1 MGERMSALHDP
12 DSPASRVVFVGAG
25 PGDPLLLTLGALQ
38 ALRTAD
44 LVLVDDPGLVA
55 MLDEPIVSLPEGVAV
70 RRLAGSGPTE
80 RAAECL
86 NALAEARQV
95 VRLFWGDPFLDGRG
109 AVEAGSC
116 AASGVDIHVVP
127 GISPQTAVPEFAGI
141 DLSRSCV
148 QLVPDAGRGGQGPG
162 PGNQVISSTVAA
174 LDDVVACALRSG
186 RTPDEAV
193 IATANGTTTHQETAR
208 TTLGRLSPDL
218 FDADDDAPVTVV
230 LGDAA
235 SAQLTEWFE
244 NKPLFGW
251 RVLVPRTKSQSASL
265 IGRLRMH
272 GAFPEEVPTIA
283 VEPPRQPQLLDRA
296 IRGLVEGNYEWVVF
310 TSVNAVRAVRD
321 KLEEYGLDAR
331 VFSGVRVAVVGDST
345 AQSLRDWGIV
355 PDLMPVGE
363 HSASGLAAEFPAYD
377 DLLDPINRVFCPR
390 ADIAV
395 DTLVTGLTELGW
407 EVEDVT
413 AYRTVRAAPPPVE
426 TREAIKTGEFDAVIF
441 TSSSTVRNLVGI
453 AGKPH
458 ACSII
463 AAIGPATAATCEEHG
478 LRVDVLASTP
488 SAITLADELA
498 EFAARRRAE
507 FLARGAEVKK
517 PSQRRRRRRKSS

>member
-1 MGERMSALHDP
+1 MSALRDP
-12 DSPASRVVFVGAG
+12 DSAPSRVAFVGAG

-44 LVLVDDPGLVA
+44 LVLVDDARLLA
-55 MLDEPIVSLPEGVAV
+55 MLTEPIVALPENVVV
-70 RRLAGSGPTE
+70 RELTGTAAPE

-86 NALAEARQV
+86 EALTEARQV

-109 AVEAGSC
+109 AMEAAGCS
-116 AASGVDIHVVP
+116 ASGVDIHVIP
-127 GISPQTAVPEFAGI
+127 GISPQTAVPEFAGV
-141 DLSRSCV
+141 DLSRTCV
-148 QLVPDAGRGGQGPG
+148 QLVPEAGLADGGALGS
-162 PGNQVISSTVAA
+162 GNQVISSTVAA

-186 RTPDEAV
+186 RTPDQPV
-193 IATANGTTTHQETAR
+193 VATANGTTTRQETAR
-208 TTLGRLSPDL
+208 TTLGKLSPDL

-230 LGDAA
+230 IGDAA
-235 SAQLTEWFE
+235 AAQLTEWFE

-251 RVLVPRTKSQSASL
+251 RVLVPRTKAQSGTL

-321 KLEEYGLDAR
+321 KLEDYGLDAR
-331 VFSGVRVAVVGDST
+331 VFSGVRVAVVGEST

-355 PDLMPVGE
+355 ADLMPVGE

-377 DLLDPINRVFCPR
+377 DLLDPINKVFCPR

-413 AYRTVRAAPPPVE
+413 AYRTVRAAPPAAE
-426 TREAIKTGEFDAVIF
+426 IREAIKTGEFDAVLF

-478 LRVDVLASTP
+478 LRVDVLASSP
-488 SAITLADELA
+488 SSVVLADQLA
-498 EFAARRRAE
+498 EFAARRREE
-507 FLARGAEVKK
+507 FLAKGAEVRK

>member
-1 MGERMSALHDP
+1 MSALHDP
-12 DSPASRVVFVGAG
+12 DSEPSRVTFVGAG

-44 LVLVDDPGLVA
+44 LVLIDDPRLLSVLA
-55 MLDEPIVSLPEGVAV
+55 EPILGLPGSVPV
-70 RRLAGSGPTE
+70 RQLGGAAAAD
-80 RAAECL
+80 RAAECVH
-86 NALAEARQV
+86 AVTGARQV

-109 AVEAGSC
+109 AVEAAGC
-116 AASGVDIHVVP
+116 VAAGVDIHVIP
-127 GISPQTAVPEFAGI
+127 GISPQTAVPEFAGV
-141 DLSRSCV
+141 DLSNTCV
-148 QLVPDAGRGGQGPG
+148 ELVPSAGLARSDGFAA
-162 PGNQVISSTVAA
+162 GNQVVSSTVAA
-174 LDDVVACALRSG
+174 LDDVVACALHAG
-186 RTPDEAV
+186 RTADQAV
-193 IATANGTTTHQETAR
+193 IATVNGTTTRQQTVR
-208 TTLGRLSPDL
+208 TTLGRLTPGL
-218 FDADDDAPVTVV
+218 FDEDDDAPVTLVI
-230 LGDAA
+230 GDAA
-235 SAQLTEWFE
+235 AAQLTEWFE

-251 RVLVPRTKSQSASL
+251 RVLVPRTKAQSAGL
-265 IGRLRMH
+265 MTRLRMH

-296 IRGLVEGNYEWVVF
+296 IRGLVEGSYEWVVF
-310 TSVNAVRAVRD
+310 TSVNAVKAVRD

-363 HSASGLAAEFPAYD
+363 HSAAGLAAEFPAYD
-377 DLLDPINRVFCPR
+377 DVLDPINKVFCPR

-488 SAITLADELA
+488 NSTLLADELA
-498 EFAARRRAE
+498 GFAARRRAD
-507 FLARGAEVKK
+507 FVSRGAEVKK

>member
-1 MGERMSALHDP
+1 MSALHDP
-12 DSPASRVVFVGAG
+12 DSEPSRVTFVGAG
-25 PGDPLLLTLGALQ
+25 PGDPMLLTLGALQ

-44 LVLVDDPGLVA
+44 VVLVDDPRLVS
-55 MLDEPIVSLPEGVAV
+55 LLTEPILGLPESVTV
-70 RRLAGSGPTE
+70 RRLSGAAAPD
-80 RAAECL
+80 RAAECVH
-86 NALAEARQV
+86 ALEGAGQV

-109 AVEAGSC
+109 AVEAAGC
-116 AASGVDIHVVP
+116 VASGVDIHVIP
-127 GISPQTAVPEFAGI
+127 GISPQTAVPEFAGV
-141 DLSRSCV
+141 DLSNTCV
-148 QLVPDAGRGGQGPG
+148 ELVPSAGLARSDGFSGA
-162 PGNQVISSTVAA
+162 NQVVSSTVAA
-174 LDDVVACALRSG
+174 LDDVAACALHAGRSA
-186 RTPDEAV
+186 DQVV
-193 IATANGTTTHQETAR
+193 IATVNGTTTRQQTLR
-208 TTLGRLSPDL
+208 TTLGRLTPAL
-218 FDADDDAPVTVV
+218 FDEDDDAPVTVV
-230 LGDAA
+230 IGDAA
-235 SAQLTEWFE
+235 AAQLTEWFE

-251 RVLVPRTKSQSASL
+251 RVLVPRTKAQSAAL
-265 IGRLRMH
+265 MARLRMH
-272 GAFPEEVPTIA
+272 GAYPEEVPTIA

-296 IRGLVEGNYEWVVF
+296 IRGLVEGSYEWVVF
-310 TSVNAVRAVRD
+310 TSVNAVKAVRD

-363 HSASGLAAEFPAYD
+363 HSAAGLAAEFPAYD
-377 DLLDPINRVFCPR
+377 DVLDPINRVFCPR

-488 SAITLADELA
+488 NSTTLADELA
-498 EFAARRRAE
+498 VFAARRRAE
-507 FLARGAEVKK
+507 FLSRGAEVKK